1 MGIWEAACGPQRRGV
16 CAERDLLTTNLAA
29 QISPAKINAALRQV
43 AEASGYGAAKTL
55 SAVYRNVFGLALT
68 HEALTQNPANAAT
81 MPSKASVGAQERPEG
96 DTKRAFTPAEEEAL
110 VTWVA
115 ASAEASEAQLVTLV
129 DVPD

>member
-1 MGIWEAACGPQRRGV
+1 MARQRHPPR
-16 CAERDLLTTNLAA
+16 C
-29 QISPAKINAALRQV
+29 V
-43 AEASGYGAAKTL
+43 AMFE
-55 SAVYRNVFGLALT
+55 LALT
-68 HEALTQNPANAAT
+68 HEALTQNPASAAT

-110 VTWVA
+110 VAWVA

>member
-1 MGIWEAACGPQRRGV
+1 MFE
-16 CAERDLLTTNLAA
+16 
-29 QISPAKINAALRQV
+29 
-43 AEASGYGAAKTL
+43 
-55 SAVYRNVFGLALT
+55 LALT

-81 MPSKASVGAQERPEG
+81 MPSKASVG
-96 DTKRAFTPAEEEAL
+96 EEAL

>member
-1 MGIWEAACGPQRRGV
+1 MARQRHPPR
-16 CAERDLLTTNLAA
+16 CIAMFE
-29 QISPAKINAALRQV
+29 
-43 AEASGYGAAKTL
+43 
-55 SAVYRNVFGLALT
+55 LALT

-81 MPSKASVGAQERPEG
+81 MPSKASVG
-96 DTKRAFTPAEEEAL
+96 EEAL